1 MCCNV
6 HKQLYKACNFPLKNA
21 EIFSED
27 KSQERGRL
35 AQIGQ
40 DRKNKRTGRST
51 REKTEKRNQMRTL
64 RSGHGGG

>member
-6 HKQLYKACNFPLKNA
+6 QKQLYKAYYLPPKNA
-21 EIFSED
+21 EEFSGD

-51 REKTEKRNQMRTL
+51 REKTEKRYQMRTL